1 MHRFQEIFTKVLVL
15 IIFAGSPAL
24 MSQVSSPQD
33 LIDWRERQQGLLH
46 KEPQTSFIEAKNAEK
61 EALQSKDYL
70 QELLAIDKQCTY
82 FKVSNDFDKMLNKA
96 QKLLSKSQ
104 EYKSITFEVIARKH
118 LFEALTFSGL
128 VDKGYEELQKT
139 TLLLDD
145 LDDSNDFDLITKSN
159 IYISHS
165 NYHLYKKDYPNH
177 FKYIKLAGKY
187 FEKTSNQRLREK
199 LLYIHYSNLAGPY
212 LQLGKPD
219 SAVYY
224 AKLSLSQEKGY
235 DRADIQFNN
244 YSNLG
249 NIAFD
254 AKNYD
259 LALENYLQAEN
270 TKGYKNHLNAK
281 QLYEKIIETYHNK
294 EDLEK
299 VNQYKSKL
307 DSLQLVITQSQNKS
321 LHTLLKE
328 KEKKDATSSTSK
340 YFLTLAILLFI
351 GLFALYFIKKS
362 REEKVKKETN
372 LSEKEFVKLFE
383 LIKKNDPGFMF
394 YFDEKFDG
402 FTQKLLKINPNL
414 STSELEICALMKL
427 NISTKNIARYKYIAP
442 KTVQN
447 KKYIIRKKLNIASD
461 VDLNKWFYDF

>member
-1 MHRFQEIFTKVLVL
+1 MGSTLKVLVFVL
-15 IIFAGSPAL
+15 YLGSPAL
-24 MSQVSSPQD
+24 MSQMSSSQD
-33 LIDWRERQQGLLH
+33 LIDWRERQQHLLH
-46 KEPQTSFIEAKNAEK
+46 KNPQSTFIEARQLEK
-61 EALQSKDYL
+61 EAHKSKNHL
-70 QELLAIDKQCTY
+70 QELIAIDTQCTY

-96 QKLLSKSQ
+96 QELLLKSQ
-104 EYKSITFEVIARKH
+104 EYKSKTFEIIARKH

-128 VDKGYEELQKT
+128 IEKGYEDLQKA
-139 TLLLDD
+139 TLLLSE
-145 LDDSNDFDLITKSN
+145 LDDSNDFELITKSD
-159 IYISHS
+159 IYIAHS
-165 NYHLYKKDYPNH
+165 NYHIYKKDYLNQ
-177 FKYIKLAGKY
+177 FKFIKLSGKY
-187 FEKTSNQRLREK
+187 FEKISNQSLRDK
-199 LLYIHYSNLAGPY
+199 LLYIHHCNLAGPY

-224 AKLSLSQEKGY
+224 AKLSLSQENNY

-254 AKNYD
+254 AKNYE

-281 QLYEKIIETYHNK
+281 QLYEKIIEIYHSQG
-294 EDLEK
+294 DLQK
-299 VNQYKSKL
+299 VNQYKLKL
-307 DSLQLVITQSQNKS
+307 DSLQLIITQNQNKS

-328 KEKKDATSSTSK
+328 KEKSQNNSPTSK
-340 YFLTLAILLFI
+340 YFFALAILLFI

-362 REEKVKKETN
+362 RKEKVKKETN

-447 KKYIIRKKLNIASD
+447 KKSIIRKKLNIASD
-461 VDLNKWFYDF
+461 VDLNKWFYNF